1 MTHPL
6 QRLSPPTQKRT
17 LLILAVLS
25 LVMMGAFRIIDR
37 PLQTAAAP
45 SGIVSFEL
53 AGTLAAAQAMIAS
66 WDQQAQLLA
75 AFGLGLDYLFM
86 PLYATAIALACVVAA
101 GGPLRSR
108 RLLVTV
114 GLLLAWGAWLA
125 ALLDAV
131 ENYALLRVLL
141 GSEVPAWPAIARWCA
156 SLKFLLI
163 LAGLA
168 YALLGG
174 VMYFVQAASARS
186 RRASAKR

>member
-1 MTHPL
+1 MSHPL
-6 QRLSPPTQKRT
+6 HHLNPAAQKRT
-17 LLILAVLS
+17 LLVLAVLT
-25 LVMMGAFRIIDR
+25 LAVLAVFRVIDR

-53 AGTLAAAQAMIAS
+53 AGTLAAAQAMVAS
-66 WDQQAQLLA
+66 WDRQAQLLA

-86 PLYATAIALACVVAA
+86 PLYSTAIGLACIVAA
-101 GGPLRSR
+101 GGPLRGR
-108 RLLVTV
+108 RLLA
-114 GLLLAWGAWLA
+114 GMGWLLAWGLWLA

-131 ENYALLRVLL
+131 ENTALLQVLL

-168 YALLGG
+168 YALLAG
-174 VMYFVQAASARS
+174 VTSVVKAARQ
-186 RRASAKR
+186 R